1 MNTIIFVV
9 THWWL
14 WLLIS
19 IGLYGFGL
27 FLTVIGANN
36 IDEGGNAHNY
46 TRIYINNSRLHV
58 FYFEHCCFSYDV
70 DQIHCQRMTEV
81 VVQ

>member
-27 FLTVIGANN
+27 FLIVIGANN
-36 IDEGGNAHNY
+36 IDEGGNALNSKAY
-46 TRIYINNSRLHV
+46 TIIPGFISIIVGYTFFILSIVALVTMLIKYIV
-58 FYFEHCCFSYDV
+58 KG
-70 DQIHCQRMTEV
+70 
-81 VVQ
+81 

>member
-1 MNTIIFVV
+1 MNMITFVV

-27 FLTVIGANN
+27 FLIVAGANN
-36 IDEGGNAHNY
+36 IDEDGNVLNLKA
-46 TRIYINNSRLHV
+46 YIIIPGFVSTIV
-58 FYFEHCCFSYDV
+58 SYLLF
-70 DQIHCQRMTEV
+70 ILGV
-81 VVQ
+81 VSLATMLIKYIVKG

>member
-1 MNTIIFVV
+1 MITFVV

-27 FLTVIGANN
+27 FLIVAGANN
-36 IDEGGNAHNY
+36 IDEDGNVLNLKA
-46 TRIYINNSRLHV
+46 YIIIPGFVSTIV
-58 FYFEHCCFSYDV
+58 SYLLF
-70 DQIHCQRMTEV
+70 ILGV
-81 VVQ
+81 VSLATMLIKYIVKG